1 MMPLTLACASLLL
14 MCVCWSVALCPPRC
28 VCSGT
33 PLTVRCSPAELPGQ
47 TGTLSRSG
55 DSLQQLQHSGFRGL
69 RNATLME
76 LSHNRIS
83 EIGSHAFSSLL
94 MLRSLILNNN
104 PLVLIHPEAFS
115 IPGSP
120 LVELSLRSSL
130 YNHTSLTDLITALRW
145 GELFNLQRLDLSSN
159 RLVLLPPGMFTP
171 LPKLQYLYL
180 NNNSLVAVYNCTFTG
195 VENLLELDLSRNAF
209 KTISGEG
216 LHELERLSLVRL
228 MLSQN
233 PYTCTCEMH
242 EFVHWLN
249 SSKVKIGDVE
259 RLSCEFPSE
268 MRNVSLR
275 VINARA
281 LGCYGETQKVNNDL
295 SLHTS
300 YVFLGLVLGFVG
312 MVFLF
317 VVYLNR
323 KGIKKWITDIH
334 EACRDVLEGYHYR
347 YELDSDPRLGHV
359 SNRDSRLARV
369 PTDSGISQIPS
380 DVTL

>member
-1 MMPLTLACASLLL
+1 M
-14 MCVCWSVALCPPRC
+14 
-28 VCSGT
+28 
-33 PLTVRCSPAELPGQ
+33 RCSPADLPGH
-47 TGTLSRSG
+47 TGSLSGSG
-55 DSLQQLQHSGFRGL
+55 DSLQRLQHSAFRGL
-69 RNATLME
+69 RNTTLLE
-76 LSHNRIS
+76 LSHNRIM

-94 MLRSLILNNN
+94 MLRTIILNNN

-120 LVELSLRSSL
+120 LEELSLRSSL

-145 GELFNLQRLDLSSN
+145 GELFNLQRLDLSGN

-171 LPKLQYLYL
+171 LPKLQYLHL

-209 KTISGEG
+209 KMISEEG

-233 PYTCTCEMH
+233 PYSCTCEMH

-259 RLSCEFPSE
+259 RLSCEFPAE

-275 VINARA
+275 VINAQA
-281 LGCYGETQKVNNDL
+281 LGCYGETQKANNDL

-359 SNRDSRLARV
+359 SNRDPRSARV
-369 PTDSGISQIPS
+369 PADGGVAQIPS